1 MSYDTFVLY
10 LHVFSEYVR
19 RVPKFHL
26 EPVNRG
32 PLYYS
37 LNIGNKEYWAN
48 VKVHKDYGEV
58 LYTIESTNPKDLKR
72 GVRQ

>member
-1 MSYDTFVLY
+1 MF
-10 LHVFSEYVR
+10 FSEYVR
-19 RVPKFHL
+19 RVPNFHL
-26 EPVNRG
+26 EPVNRD

-37 LNIGNKEYWAN
+37 LNIGDKEYWAN

-58 LYTIESTNPKDLKR
+58 LYTIKNTNPKDLKR